1 MKDLKPVF
9 CSAGKHAVPGI
20 KATSDHKFDSL
31 FFLHVVFPTV
41 AGDETDARKW
51 IADMLVHKH
60 VTISQH

>member
-1 MKDLKPVF
+1 M
-9 CSAGKHAVPGI
+9 PGI